1 MNNNLVNCSKI
12 SVDCVK
18 NDPVDIRCGGP
29 DYLGFDF
36 YVKEE
41 LTDEMKNFISVTL
54 ESLEVPLT
62 RIFISG
68 KKVLEEKDV
77 WTKEKIVEIIKKEAS
92 YLQSEAKRNYY
103 SSRK

>member
-36 YVKEE
+36 FVKEE
-41 LTDEMKNFISVTL
+41 LTDDMEKFIYLTLKNL
-54 ESLEVPLT
+54 NVPLI
-62 RIFISG
+62 RIYTNG
-68 KKVLEEKDV
+68 KKVLEEKEI
-77 WTKEKIVEIIKKEAS
+77 WTKEKIVQSIKKDVL
-92 YLQSEAKRNYY
+92 YLQNEAKRNYHF
-103 SSRK
+103 SRK